1 VTAQDSSTFRLTYYL
16 RGRPESKEF
25 RQPRVVLG
33 RNPDCDLTVTA
44 QDVSRIHAAIECD
57 RDGWVIADLNSRY
70 GTFVN
75 QRRVATQR
83 LKHGDQIALG
93 GGATVLQFE
102 VVPASS
108 PKEEWVSFGAG
119 SENDKIRMTI
129 GVEELERLMGG
140 SLRPRKP
147 EKKAASPGEEVEGR
161 RGEPSSGPEAPEP
174 SLHHAAIS
182 LVSLFQQIGEVL
194 LTSDDLD
201 DMLGKVLDVAMR
213 YLPAHRGFICLCDE
227 KAESISPKAARSKG
241 LAEGESMTIS
251 QSIAR
256 EAIRSKQAILVENA
270 PADRRFALAS
280 SVLTMAIRAAMCA
293 PLYHAGRVE
302 GLIYLDTR
310 DADNPFALRDL
321 ELLAALGVLTA
332 VGILQARLRGEVS
345 REKAVFARLSRY
357 SSPRVVEQ
365 IVASIDTPDGT
376 MLAAQREVT
385 VLFADLSGFTS
396 LAESREPAE
405 VVAVLNRAFGDLTRA
420 IFQYDGT
427 LDKFLGDGVL
437 AVFGA
442 PVPQADHAEK
452 AVLAALLMQ
461 QFLGESRLTG
471 PGGEPLRMRIGINSG
486 PAVAGDIGSPMR
498 KDYTVVGDVVN
509 VASRLQSSVA
519 SPGQIVIGPATYE
532 LCKNAVECEPL
543 EEIRLKGK
551 QQSVRPYLVIRH
563 RFDTIA

>member
-1 VTAQDSSTFRLTYYL
+1 VTAQGPSTFRLAYPL
-16 RGRPESKEF
+16 HGRMETREF
-25 RQPRVVLG
+25 HQPRVVIG
-33 RNPDCDLTVTA
+33 RNPDCDLVVTA
-44 QDVSRIHAAIECD
+44 QDVSRVHAAIDCD
-57 RDGWVIADLNSRY
+57 RDGWVISDLNSRY

-75 QRRVATQR
+75 HRRVAVQR
-83 LKHGDQIALG
+83 LKHGDRIILG

-102 VVPASS
+102 VVPAAA
-108 PKEEWVSFGAG
+108 PRQEEVLFGEPSA
-119 SENDKIRMTI
+119 DDRVRMTI
-129 GVEELERLMGG
+129 GVEELERRMGRP
-140 SLRPRKP
+140 LRP
-147 EKKAASPGEEVEGR
+147 EKAQAMETLPGAEAEASRGKASPEAAPK
-161 RGEPSSGPEAPEP
+161 EPVLPRAGT
-174 SLHHAAIS
+174 S
-182 LVSLFQQIGEVL
+182 LVALFQQIGQVL

-201 DMLGKVLDVAMR
+201 DMLGNVLDVAMSC
-213 YLPAHRGFICLCDE
+213 LPAHRGFVCLCDE
-227 KAESISPKAARSKG
+227 KAERAIPKVARSKG
-241 LAEGESMTIS
+241 LARGESITIS

-256 EAIRSKQAILVENA
+256 EAIRSKQAMLVENA
-270 PADRRFALAS
+270 RSDRRFSLAA

-302 GLIYLDTR
+302 GLIYV
-310 DADNPFALRDL
+310 DACGDENPFAAGDL
-321 ELLAALGVLTA
+321 ELLAALGMLTA
-332 VGILQARLRGEVS
+332 VGIVQARLRGEVN

-376 MLAAQREVT
+376 MLAAQREVS

-405 VVAVLNRAFGDLTRA
+405 AVSILNRVFEDLTRA

-442 PVPQADHAEK
+442 PVPQADHAER

-461 QFLGESRLTG
+461 QFLGDSRLTG
-471 PGGEPLRMRIGINSG
+471 PNGEPLRMRIGVNSG
-486 PAVAGDIGSPMR
+486 TALAGDIGSPMR

-519 SPGQIVIGPATYE
+519 EPGQIVIGPATYE
-532 LCKNAVECEPL
+532 LCNSTVECEPL
-543 EEIRLKGK
+543 PEIRLRGK
-551 QQSVRPYLVIRH
+551 RQSVRPYLVVRH
-563 RFDTIA
+563 RADTIA